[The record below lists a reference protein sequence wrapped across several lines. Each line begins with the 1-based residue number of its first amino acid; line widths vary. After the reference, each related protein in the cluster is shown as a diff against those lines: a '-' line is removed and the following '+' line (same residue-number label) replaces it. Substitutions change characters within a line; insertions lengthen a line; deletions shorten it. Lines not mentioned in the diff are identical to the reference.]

1 MQLKEDEEKRLNKAY
16 RLVYKGGDVSK
27 LTDEAL
33 NGCERLHIKPD
44 DLMLRN
50 IEWFEK
56 RANREDANALVETRF
71 QHYQ

>member
-33 NGCERLHIKPD
+33 NACERLKIKPD
-44 DLMLRN
+44 DLMLKN
-50 IEWFEK
+50 IEWFQQ
-56 RANREDANALVETRF
+56 RANRDEPNALVETRF
-71 QHYQ
+71 QHY